1 VPVIPTLWKK
11 LTQSGKMPYFA
22 ERLLKTVV
30 VIGFIAVSSIRLV
43 GNSYSA
49 FLYFRF

>member
-1 VPVIPTLWKK
+1 
-11 LTQSGKMPYFA
+11 MPYLA

-30 VIGFIAVSSIRLV
+30 AVAFIAAASIRLV